1 MNIPRPLL
9 DCLNSYKI
17 SYEILPHA
25 KAYTAR
31 MAAAAESIP
40 RDHQAKVVM
49 VSSAKG
55 PAMTVLP
62 ADRKLDLRKLR
73 KFIHE
78 PVSLQS
84 EAELAPVFPDC
95 EKGAMPPFG
104 NLYGLPT
111 YVDQH
116 LAEEDYIVFE
126 AGTYTDAIRISYA
139 DYDRA
144 VKPQVAALTIDRSE
158 DFSTW
163 S

>member
-1 MNIPRPLL
+1 MSIPLILL
-9 DCLNSYKI
+9 DCLKTNKI
-17 SYEILPHA
+17 QYEILPHA

-31 MAAAAESIP
+31 MAAAAEAIP
-40 RDHQAKVVM
+40 REHQAKVVM
-49 VSSAKG
+49 VSFLKG
-55 PAMTVLP
+55 PAMVVLP

-73 KFIHE
+73 NLIHE

-84 EAELAPVFPDC
+84 EAEFAPVFSDC

-104 NLYGLPT
+104 NLYGMPT
-111 YVDQH
+111 YVDRR
-116 LAEEDYIVFE
+116 LATEDYIVFE

-139 DYDRA
+139 DYERA
-144 VKPQVAALTIDRSE
+144 VRPHVADLALEHSE